1 MLKLSKFWLRP
12 GPLMLA
18 GATLP
23 LVLASDTAS
32 RFGFTGPEIFP
43 IDNLVSHL
51 RSADLDGD
59 GLRDLIVVNNAR
71 SRINL
76 LFNQT
81 GRTNETA
88 QPRVKKELNEL
99 PPDARFRIESIAS
112 EKRISALAVADFN
125 GDGRPDLAYFGE
137 PRELVVQFN
146 QGTNSW
152 STPRRFAIEDGQ
164 LDMNA
169 LAEGDLNGDGLEDLV
184 LLGENSLH
192 FLAQRPDHTL
202 ADPERIPYTG
212 KVKAVQILDINGDG
226 RQDLLLVNW
235 EDANPFRLR
244 LQGATGQLGPE
255 VHFPLAS
262 IRSYWCDDLDG
273 DKRTEVVTISQKSGR
288 AQISNFVQKP
298 AEALAGDFLQ
308 GQFHIMP
315 LNRTTKNRRATVWA
329 DVNQDRRPD
338 LLVAEPESGQLTLML
353 QQADGSFAAPR
364 TFPSFTG
371 VAELAVADWDGDG
384 APELFLLSLDER
396 QVGVTRL
403 DSNGRIA
410 FPTLLPLEGR
420 PLSLAAGVLRAGEP
434 PALAVI
440 LDADG
445 KREVVVRRADGR
457 TTRQRLAESFKG
469 NPTGLMIHDANA
481 DGLADLAVLIPY
493 DKIKLLLQQ
502 PDSQPF
508 QEVDVAPPGGSAE
521 QPWATTADVDGD
533 GQDELLLAQKNFVRA
548 VVLQADPVPEG
559 STNRPG
565 WSFRVKEQIN
575 GAGSNSR
582 IVAAALVK
590 DAHGDSNLFLLDAER
605 KGLTLC
611 RRDATGVWQVVKT
624 INLPVTDFNAI
635 QPIVLGA
642 PDAPALGFVGLNT
655 AAWLPFGGL
664 VWSLEELDYYE
675 TPIKGGFL
683 HDVVSGDLNG
693 DGRRDLVFLET
704 GKNYLDIVTF
714 EAPAK
719 LVPANRWQVFEERTF
734 RGRRNDIP
742 EPREAFIGDFTGD
755 GRSDLAVLVHDRIL
769 LYPQE

>member
-1 MLKLSKFWLRP
+1 M
-12 GPLMLA
+12 
-18 GATLP
+18 LP
-23 LVLASDTAS
+23 LAAAALVPVTFAEDEAA

-51 RSADLDGD
+51 RAADLDGD
-59 GLRDLIVVNNAR
+59 GLRDLVVVNNAR

-81 GRTNETA
+81 GKTNASATP
-88 QPRVKKELNEL
+88 QVKKELNEL

-112 EKRISALAVADFN
+112 EKRISALSVADLN
-125 GDGRPDLAYFGE
+125 GDQRPDLAYFGE

-146 QGTNSW
+146 QRSNSW
-152 STPRRFAIEDGQ
+152 SSPKRVTIEDGQ

-169 LAEGDLNGDGLEDLV
+169 LTEGDLNGDGLMDLV
-184 LLGENSLH
+184 MLGENSLH
-192 FLAQRPDHTL
+192 FIAQQADHTL
-202 ADPERIPYTG
+202 ADPERIPYSG
-212 KVKAVQILDINGDG
+212 KIKAVQILDINGDG

-244 LQGATGQLGPE
+244 LQSATGELGPE
-255 VHFPLAS
+255 IHFPLAS

-288 AQISNFVQKP
+288 AQISNFLTKP
-298 AEALAGDFLQ
+298 AETLAGGFRQ
-308 GQFHIMP
+308 GQFQILP

-329 DVNQDRRPD
+329 DVNEDQLPD
-338 LLVAEPESGQLTLML
+338 LLVAEPASGQVTLSL
-353 QQADGSFAAPR
+353 QQKDGSLAAPR
-364 TFPSFTG
+364 TFPNFTG
-371 VAELAVADWDGDG
+371 VAEIAVADWDGDG
-384 APELFLLSLDER
+384 KAELFFLSLDER

-403 DSNGRIA
+403 DENGRIA
-410 FPTLLPLEGR
+410 FPTILPFEGR
-420 PLSLAAGVLRAGEP
+420 PLSMTVGVLREGEKP
-434 PALAVI
+434 VLAVI
-440 LDADG
+440 VDNDG
-445 KREVVVRRADGR
+445 PRDLVLRRADGQ

-469 NPTGLMIHDANA
+469 NPTGLIVHDANH
-481 DGLADLAVLIPY
+481 DGRADLVALIPY
-493 DKIKLLLQQ
+493 EKVKVLLQVDDQ
-502 PDSQPF
+502 SFDEQ
-508 QEVDVAPPGGSAE
+508 DVAPPGGSAE
-521 QPWATTADVDGD
+521 QPWVTTADVDGD
-533 GQDELLLAQKNFVRA
+533 GEVELLLAQKNFVRA

-559 STNRPG
+559 STNRPS

-582 IVAAALVK
+582 IVAAALMRS
-590 DAHGDSNLFLLDAER
+590 GDGENNLFLLDAER
-605 KGLTLC
+605 KGLSLC
-611 RRDATGVWQVVKT
+611 RRDQSGVWQVIKT
-624 INLPVTDFNAI
+624 IPLPVTDFTAL
-635 QPIVLGA
+635 QPIVLGGPA
-642 PDAPALGFVGLNT
+642 SPALGFVGLNT
-655 AAWLPFGGL
+655 VAWLPFTGE
-664 VWSLEELDYYE
+664 VWSFEELDYYE

-755 GRSDLAVLVHDRIL
+755 NRSDLAVLVHDRIL